1 MNYPTSARP
10 ARPSRERGFSTIE
23 PLLAALVL
31 ALGMIGLARLHVDLC
46 GHAQAARERT
56 EAVRLAQQDLE
67 QLRAFAG
74 TAGWTAIDDA
84 EPADVTPSGGTTR
97 YLRER
102 SVQTQAESGLKT
114 VLVTVRW
121 ADRRGAAQ
129 EIRLQTMIADADP
142 ALSGALALPRPD
154 L

>member
-1 MNYPTSARP
+1 MNPSVPARS
-10 ARPSRERGFSTIE
+10 ARPSRARGFSTIE
-23 PLLAALVL
+23 PLLAAVVL
-31 ALGMIGLARLHVDLC
+31 ALGMIGLARMHIDLR

-56 EAVRLAQQDLE
+56 EALRLAQQDLE
-67 QLRAFAG
+67 QLRAFSSIA
-74 TAGWTAIDDA
+74 AWSAIDDA

-114 VLVTVRW
+114 VRVTVRW
-121 ADRRGAAQ
+121 ADRQGAAQ
-129 EIRLQTMIADADP
+129 ELRLQTLIADADP